1 MHTATLRPQT
11 TARRPYAALVVSGDP
26 VRRGSMAA
34 LAEQSGAASI
44 LPAQTGSEALRIAA
58 DHAETDNDLCLIDGS
73 LTDTPVLSLV
83 RTLRLLGW
91 HRVLLVTARHDVV
104 GVYAALSAG
113 IAGYVVAHPTSLPAP
128 GGPGITELTER
139 EIQVLQA
146 ASEGMSNKAIG
157 HYLGLSSL
165 TVKSHMARI
174 GRKLGTGDRAALVAI
189 AMRAGII
196 E

>member
-1 MHTATLRPQT
+1 MHAATLRPQN
-11 TARRPYAALVVSGDP
+11 TAKRPFAALVISTDP
-26 VRRGSMAA
+26 VRRASMSA
-34 LAEQSGAASI
+34 LAEQAGAATI
-44 LPAQTGSEALRIAA
+44 LPAVSGSEALRLAA
-58 DHAETDNDLCLIDGS
+58 SQSETSNDLCLIDGS
-73 LTDTPVLSLV
+73 INDTPVLGLV
-83 RTLRLLGW
+83 HTLELLGW
-91 HRVLLVTARHDVV
+91 RRVLLVTARHDLT

-113 IAGYVVAHPTSLPAP
+113 VMGYVVANPTTLPAP
-128 GGPGITELTER
+128 GGPGITELTDR

-189 AMRAGII
+189 AMRAGVI

>member
-1 MHTATLRPQT
+1 MHSATLRPQT
-11 TARRPYAALVVSGDP
+11 TARRPFAALVVSTDP
-26 VRRGSMAA
+26 VRRGAMAA
-34 LAEQSGAASI
+34 LAEQAGAGTI
-44 LPAQTGSEALRIAA
+44 LPAESGSEALRLAA
-58 DHAETDNDLCLIDGS
+58 DQAESDNDICLVDGS
-73 LTDTPVLSLV
+73 VKDTPVLALV

-91 HRVLLVTARHDVV
+91 HRVLLVTARHDVT
-104 GVYAALSAG
+104 GVYAALAAG
-113 IAGYVVAHPTSLPAP
+113 IAGYVVANPTTLPSP
-128 GGPGITELTER
+128 GGPGITELTDR

-174 GRKLGTGDRAALVAI
+174 GRKLGTGDRAALVAV
-189 AMRAGII
+189 AMRAGVI